1 MAWGSIT
8 GILMSTQAAMT
19 QQVKVL
25 HCNATMFHKYSNN
38 ILVGTQAAIA
48 QQVRVLQC
56 SKH

>member
-25 HCNATMFHKYSNN
+25 QCNATMFHKYSNN
-38 ILVGTQAAIA
+38 IMVSTKAEIA

-56 SKH
+56 SKN